1 MATKTTW
8 NLEWAESGL
17 RELARAW
24 RDAPERPRIAPEVLD
39 HWDDLVRWWVHESD
53 LVLPV
58 RSGAGTNRGSLA
70 QVGDRQMV
78 FVDNSPPQWIF
89 ARAWQGW
96 VPDRAE
102 LTEAVATEMPVAQV
116 LKAEEQARASMT
128 RRLAQGPSTS
138 KLGLRLHHIDAVAL
152 GKVPQD
158 CSLEQIQ
165 AATVRL
171 LNPRNMF
178 VLPGSIGGLGEIPT
192 FIDVMRHPG
201 DRGP

>member
-1 MATKTTW
+1 MATKTSWDLT
-8 NLEWAESGL
+8 WAEAGL

-39 HWDDLVRWWVHESD
+39 HWGDLVTWWVYESD

-58 RSGAGTNRGSLA
+58 RSGAGKHRGSLA
-70 QVGDRQMV
+70 PIDDRQMV
-78 FVDNSPPQWIF
+78 FVDNSPPQWLF

-96 VPDRAE
+96 TPDRAE
-102 LTEAVATEMPVAQV
+102 LTDAVATEMPVAQV
-116 LKAEEQARASMT
+116 LPQAEKELASMT
-128 RRLAQGPSTS
+128 RLLGQGPSTS

-152 GKVPQD
+152 GKLPQD
-158 CSLEQIQ
+158 GTLAQIQ
-165 AATVRL
+165 AAAVRL

-192 FIDVMRHPG
+192 FIEVMRHPG
-201 DRGP
+201 